1 MGMHSR
7 DHIMGNLGILTASC
21 AGICSPCKLYDVQ
34 CLCNI
39 TIWQGGPE
47 RTGALPGALPCYAFG
62 CPTVLPPISAPL
74 FRFHMSSAPRARRL
88 AGPRSGLAEGTPG
101 PSDRTLLHSQPPVTC
116 ASLCNVF
123 FILHRYCAYA
133 ASSIPPII
141 CFIHTLQS
149 RLVSFISSVTPFCP
163 QIYISPKNKPK

>member
-1 MGMHSR
+1 
-7 DHIMGNLGILTASC
+7 MGNLGILAASC

-88 AGPRSGLAEGTPG
+88 PGPRSGLAEGTPG
-101 PSDRTLLHSQPPVTC
+101 PSDRTPLHSQPPVTC
-116 ASLCNVF
+116 ASSATFSSSCTAIARTPHHPYHRSSALSTRCN
-123 FILHRYCAYA
+123 LG
-133 ASSIPPII
+133 
-141 CFIHTLQS
+141 
-149 RLVSFISSVTPFCP
+149 SSVHFLCHALL
-163 QIYISPKNKPK
+163 SPNIHLPKK